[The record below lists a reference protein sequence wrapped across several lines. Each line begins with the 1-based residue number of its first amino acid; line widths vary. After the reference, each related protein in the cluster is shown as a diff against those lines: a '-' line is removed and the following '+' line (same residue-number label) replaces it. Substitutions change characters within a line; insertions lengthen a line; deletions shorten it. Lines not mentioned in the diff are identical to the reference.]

1 MAEIKK
7 ADGLVDWLDQRL
19 GVKKLLQV
27 MMTEYWVPKN
37 INFLWA
43 MGVLLLTLFTL
54 LVVSG
59 LFLLMYYKP
68 DVNMAFY
75 SVNYTIMQ
83 EVDYGWLWRHIH
95 AVAASMVFVIIYIH
109 MFVAIY
115 YGSYKKGR
123 EMVWIGGM
131 LLFVVFSAEAFSGYM
146 LPWGQMSYWAAT
158 VITNLFGGIPLIGD
172 DVVEWIRG
180 NYIVADATLTRF
192 FMLHVVLLP
201 VVIMLL
207 IAFHFY
213 SLRFPHVNNQDG
225 EEIDFEAEAKKY
237 QEGKKKDA
245 KVIPFWPVFM
255 SKDIFVVCAFMALFF
270 YLVCYHFDFAM
281 DPVNFDP
288 ADSLKTPPHIYPEWY
303 FLWSYEVLRGFF
315 FDVGPIKAA
324 DIGLVAFGVAQ
335 VVFLLLPWL
344 DRSPVVRPAHQRK
357 GYFVWFWS
365 LIVVLIVLTVYGKL
379 PPEGIN
385 TYIGFVAS
393 IAFLFLIFVALPL
406 ITINERK
413 KANCCGQCGNAGGA
427 K

>member
-335 VVFLLLPWL
+335 VVFLFLPWL
-344 DRSPVVRPAHQRK
+344 DRSSVVRPAHQRK

-393 IAFLFLIFVALPL
+393 IAFLLLIFVALPL

-413 KANCCGQCGNAGGA
+413 NSSCCGQCGNTGGA

>member
-75 SVNYTIMQ
+75 SVNYTIMH

-115 YGSYKKGR
+115 YGSYKRGR

-158 VITNLFGGIPLIGD
+158 VITNLFGGIPFIGN

-225 EEIDFEAEAKKY
+225 EEIDFEAEAQKY

-335 VVFLLLPWL
+335 VVFLFLPWL

-393 IAFLFLIFVALPL
+393 IAFLLLIFVALPL

-413 KANCCGQCGNAGGA
+413 NSSCRGGCNSAGGA

>member
-7 ADGLVDWLDQRL
+7 ADGFVDWLDQRL
-19 GVKKLLQV
+19 GVKKFLQV

-95 AVAASMVFVIIYIH
+95 AVAASMIFVIIYIH

-335 VVFLLLPWL
+335 VVFLFLPWL

-393 IAFLFLIFVALPL
+393 VAFLFLVFVALPL

-413 KANCCGQCGNAGGA
+413 KAGCCGQCGNAGGA